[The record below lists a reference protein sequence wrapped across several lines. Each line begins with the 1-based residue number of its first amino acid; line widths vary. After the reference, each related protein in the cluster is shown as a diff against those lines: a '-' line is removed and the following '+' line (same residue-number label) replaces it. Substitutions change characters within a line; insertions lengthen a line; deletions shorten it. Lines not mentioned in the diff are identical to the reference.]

1 MTSTKYSKSDRIE
14 HKKPSKSEKQYVRGI
29 IHNLSL
35 SRWTDQEIVDYL
47 HDEKK
52 IEIARSTVNGIK
64 NQIEKEARKWY
75 LELQFSRYKYLA
87 SYKERLDSLFS
98 YQKKLNEIIEFYIH
112 EHLYPDT
119 VIRAIVELHSIELS
133 ISNLFK
139 NLPSMHLEDDEF
151 AKYIQPKILGS
162 EFEPWNH
169 PKGIQCSTCGRWM
182 MNKEML
188 KVHDCLPEP
197 VI

>member
-1 MTSTKYSKSDRIE
+1 MSSKSVLIKRR
-14 HKKPSKSEKQYVRGI
+14 KLAKSEKQYVWGI

-35 SRWTDQEIVDYL
+35 QRWTDQEIANYL
-47 HDEKK
+47 NKEKK
-52 IEIARSTVNGIK
+52 IDLARSTVSKIK
-64 NQIEKEARKWY
+64 NQMEKEARKWY

-119 VIRAIVELHSIELS
+119 VIKAIAELHSIELS
-133 ISNLFK
+133 ILNLLK
-139 NLPSMHLEDDEF
+139 NLPSMRLDDEEF
-151 AKYIQPKILGS
+151 AKYIQPKILGG
-162 EFEPWNH
+162 EVEPWNH

-188 KVHDCLPEP
+188 KVHDCLPKAK
-197 VI
+197 

>member
-1 MTSTKYSKSDRIE
+1 MNIRLAVKSDKIKHR
-14 HKKPSKSEKQYVRGI
+14 KLSKTEKQYLRGM

-35 SRWTDQEIVDYL
+35 QRWTDQEIVNYL
-47 HDEKK
+47 QDEKK

-112 EHLYPDT
+112 EHVYPDT
-119 VIRAIVELHSIELS
+119 VIKAIAELHSIELS
-133 ISNLFK
+133 ILNLLR
-139 NLPSMHLEDDEF
+139 NLPSMHLDDVEF
-151 AKYIQPKILGS
+151 AKYIQPKIPGS

-169 PKGIQCSTCGRWM
+169 PKGIQCSTCGRMM
-182 MNKEML
+182 MNKDML
-188 KVHDCLPEP
+188 KVHNCLPELK
-197 VI
+197 

>member
-1 MTSTKYSKSDRIE
+1 MNIRLAVKSDKIKHR
-14 HKKPSKSEKQYVRGI
+14 KLSKTEKQYLRGM

-35 SRWTDQEIVDYL
+35 QRWTDQEIVNYL
-47 HDEKK
+47 QDEKK

-112 EHLYPDT
+112 EHVYPDT
-119 VIRAIVELHSIELS
+119 VIKAIAELHSIELS
-133 ISNLFK
+133 ILNLLR
-139 NLPSMHLEDDEF
+139 NLPSMHLDDVEF
-151 AKYIQPKILGS
+151 AKYIQPKIPGS

-169 PKGIQCSTCGRWM
+169 PKGIQCSTCGRRM
-182 MNKEML
+182 MNKDML
-188 KVHDCLPEP
+188 KVHNCLPELK
-197 VI
+197 